1 VSAYAREEDRR
12 KSVSLGYQLHL
23 SKPVPPAE
31 LIAHV
36 ARLAGRPP
44 ANKDGG

>member
-12 KSVSLGYQLHL
+12 KSVSLGYQVHL
-23 SKPVPPAE
+23 CKPVPPAE

-44 ANKDGG
+44 ANEDGG